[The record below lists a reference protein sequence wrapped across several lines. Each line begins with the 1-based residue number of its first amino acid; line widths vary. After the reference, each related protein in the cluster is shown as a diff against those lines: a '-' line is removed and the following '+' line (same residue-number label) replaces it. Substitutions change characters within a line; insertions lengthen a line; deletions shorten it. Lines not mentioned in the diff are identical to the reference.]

1 MRTARLIT
9 PVTLLAITLLIVI
22 IPAERS
28 GWKLSLDTGVIPFL
42 AAFLTTVGIYSIFTL
57 ALNVQWGYTGVFNF
71 GVAAFFMVGAYTGAI
86 FSIGPADPDS
96 SLRYVGGFGDILSP
110 PFLDSEQWLPF
121 IVATLAAGIASGL
134 LALLLALPT
143 LRLREDYL
151 AITTLGVAELL
162 RRVVIQE
169 DGLVN
174 GSRSMIGIP
183 SPLSGYFSAD
193 TQRFVDLAIVVVLV
207 AIVFLVV
214 ERSIRSPWGRVLR
227 GLKEDEVAVAASGK
241 NVFSFKMQG
250 FVMGAVIMGMGGA
263 IFAFNRGSI
272 GPTTFEHFFATFL
285 IWAMLIVGG
294 SGNNWGAI
302 AGAYVVWGLWTTT
315 LQLNGYD
322 LPDILRS
329 RIFFMR
335 DFLVGA
341 LIVIVL
347 LLRPQGL
354 VPEERRVSSWLD
366 RQMRHQRKKPP
377 EPAAASE
384 S

>member
-1 MRTARLIT
+1 M
-9 PVTLLAITLLIVI
+9 
-22 IPAERS
+22 
-28 GWKLSLDTGVIPFL
+28 
-42 AAFLTTVGIYSIFTL
+42 
-57 ALNVQWGYTGVFNF
+57 
-71 GVAAFFMVGAYTGAI
+71 
-86 FSIGPADPDS
+86 
-96 SLRYVGGFGDILSP
+96 
-110 PFLDSEQWLPF
+110 
-121 IVATLAAGIASGL
+121 
-134 LALLLALPT
+134 LLALPT

-162 RRVVIQE
+162 RRIVIQE

-193 TQRFVDLAIVVVLV
+193 TQRYVDLAIVVVLV
-207 AIVFLVV
+207 AIVFIVV

-272 GPTTFEHFFATFL
+272 GPTTFDHFFATFL

-302 AGAYVVWGLWTTT
+302 TGAYVVWGLWTTT

-341 LIVIVL
+341 LIVSVL

-377 EPAAASE
+377 EPAAAAE